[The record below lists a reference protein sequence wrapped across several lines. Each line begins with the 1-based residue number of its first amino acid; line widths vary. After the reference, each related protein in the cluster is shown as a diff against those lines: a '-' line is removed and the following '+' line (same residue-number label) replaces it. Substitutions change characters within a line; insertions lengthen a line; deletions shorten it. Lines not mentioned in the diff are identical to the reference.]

1 MSLVI
6 PIEVARGLIPEQV
19 GVGVNGDHRL
29 YAEAGN
35 GVGRR
40 LHDLEQPRNP
50 HAVTRVFTVRAR
62 KLGFRLRF
70 HDLRGSHGSN
80 LIRHGL
86 APDLV
91 ARRLGHD
98 PATML
103 RSYIK
108 PITGDEAST
117 HEAIAAMSLGGGS
130 T

>member
-1 MSLVI
+1 MHVSLVI

-50 HAVTRVFTVRAR
+50 HAVTRVFTVRQ
-62 KLGFRLRF
+62 RF